1 MCPPEKYAE
10 STYSFR
16 RNCFKTKWVNV
27 NETTGTSERVF
38 STYEPDRLTKA
49 IHLIRDPFD
58 NIVSR
63 YHLERKLPGRLAAQY
78 PKSRDGFR
86 EYCKAI
92 DNLHKAN
99 EKRILFLDEDII
111 EIMKVVPCHADFF
124 RYIEWHN
131 LAFVTTRDLELNTYV
146 LHYDWY
152 MTRFNETAKEL
163 LEFLEL
169 PIHKNGELT
178 PFIDGKIYPYYTNEE
193 KRAVAKAFEIMSS
206 PETWSHVKHYFDDA
220 ENRVNEEEN
229 SGISPSVPETTTDV
243 ATTTTEETITKAETT
258 KVTTTE
264 SVPSSRPP
272 LDTLV
277 KEGSLSE
284 ITGDVQFLLD
294 FAIVGYPKTATS
306 TKVRWLA
313 SQKEVQMYDHEIY
326 HLKDGEPAEMV
337 RQLYALPEGDHYKR
351 GYKAPR
357 DVHNVRAIEAF
368 AKHFPKTKFIIGVRH
383 PVLWFESFYNYRT
396 RNNFTLPET
405 DKLIGNCIAAAAN
418 VCTEEIRYMDHLSSL
433 GKTDRKSP
441 KERALLSP
449 IKPKDLKNGVK
460 FENEIFMYEISQ
472 MHEED
477 EVLASQYRKDLQSFL
492 GLTEP
497 IGPLTEPRESHED
510 SPFKHL
516 EIDICDEK
524 HAAVHADLMDI
535 ATKSSLWLRNYFL
548 PLPEVH
554 VSSPE
559 HFNALIETWMVDP
572 CIERRAKALEAEN
585 AATVEN

>member
-16 RNCFKTKWVNV
+16 RNCFKTKWINF
-27 NETTGTSERVF
+27 NESTGTGERVF
-38 STYEPDRLTKA
+38 STYEADRLTKA

-63 YHLERKLPGRLAAQY
+63 YHLERQLPGRLAAQY
-78 PKSRDGFR
+78 SKSRDGFR

-92 DNLHKAN
+92 DNLHKVN
-99 EKRILFLDEDII
+99 EKRILFLDDDLL
-111 EIMKVVPCHADFF
+111 EIMKIVPCHADFF

-152 MTRFNETAKEL
+152 TTRFNETAKEL

-169 PIHKNGELT
+169 PIHKDGELT
-178 PFIDGKIYPYYTNEE
+178 PFIEGKVYPYYTNEE

-206 PETWSHVKHYFDDA
+206 PETWSHVRHYFDDA

-229 SGISPSVPETTTDV
+229 SGLTVVEDT
-243 ATTTTEETITKAETT
+243 AETQIT
-258 KVTTTE
+258 AETQV
-264 SVPSSRPP
+264 SNRPP

-277 KEGSLSE
+277 KVGSLSE

-313 SQKEVQMYDHEIY
+313 SQKEIQMYDHEIY

-357 DVHNVRAIEAF
+357 DVHNIRAVEAF
-368 AKHFPKTKFIIGVRH
+368 AKYFPKTKFIIGVRH

-396 RNNFTLPET
+396 RNNFTLPST
-405 DKLIGNCIAAAAN
+405 NKLIGNCIADAAN
-418 VCTEEIRYMDHLSSL
+418 VCTEEIRYMDHLSAL
-433 GKTDRKSP
+433 GKTDRSSP
-441 KERALLSP
+441 EELALLSP
-449 IKPKDLKNGVK
+449 IKPKDIQGHK
-460 FENEIFMYEISQ
+460 FENKVFMYEISQ

-477 EVLASQYRKDLQSFL
+477 ETLASQYRLDLQNFL
-492 GLTEP
+492 GLKEP
-497 IGPLTEPRESHED
+497 IGPLNEPRESHED

-516 EIDICDEK
+516 EIDICDEE

-535 ATKSSLWLRNYFL
+535 AQKSSVWLRNYFL

-554 VSSPE
+554 VSSPA
-559 HFNALIETWMVDP
+559 HFIELIEGWMIDP
-572 CIERRAKALEAEN
+572 CIARRGKAM
-585 AATVEN
+585 